1 MLSRVLLLAAAT
13 AVTASPPLAAQA
25 APLEWTPIAFTSGSG
40 ERTQAETAWITVP
53 ERHANP
59 AGPKVR
65 LPLLRFRSTNP
76 NPGPPIVYLAG
87 GPGNSGMAAAM
98 RDLYF
103 PIAMAMR
110 EVADVV
116 FYDQRG
122 TGTAEPNLNITGTF
136 ELPLELPVASP
147 QARVHAA
154 ARARRAADEV
164 RGRGVDL
171 AAYNT
176 VESADDL
183 EDIRRALGAERISL
197 WGHSYGSHLALAYVR
212 RHGGHVNRMIVG
224 GINGPGQRWRYPG
237 DGQALLERVDS
248 AVRAHPR
255 LSPLVPDLVGTT
267 RRVLAR
273 LDAEPARVRVDSQTV
288 VIGGDEVRVLIA
300 LSGGE
305 LDFITRLPML
315 MAALD
320 AGRYEAVAGPVV
332 AGLKQRPL
340 RTAMSYTMHLA
351 SGVSPERLR
360 RIEAEAAGA
369 LLRDAINFPF
379 SDPGFRAA
387 WGVEDLGEEFRGP
400 LRSPVPALFLSGRYD
415 GRTSVSDAE
424 EVRSGFPSGVHVV
437 IDGVS
442 HDFYG
447 ATPAIRDLMMRFLR
461 GEPVRDTTIS
471 VPLEFHGPDEPVLVG
486 ELQRVAR
493 EQGGAAA
500 AARLREMAAPGAPGY
515 LSSYVVDGAAAGLLR
530 ADSAS
535 TAAIELLR
543 AGVELFPRQPA
554 LHMRLGAALRAA
566 GDRTGAADAYRRAVA
581 LNPMLRFAAVQL
593 ARLEGREP

>member
-1 MLSRVLLLAAAT
+1 MLSRSLPLAAAL
-13 AVTASPPLAAQA
+13 AVIAAPPLAAQTA
-25 APLEWTPIAFTSGSG
+25 SLEWTPIAFTSGSG
-40 ERTQAETAWITVP
+40 ERTDAETAWITVP

-59 AGPKVR
+59 AGPQVR
-65 LPLLRFRSTNP
+65 LPLLRFRSRNP

-87 GPGNSGMAAAM
+87 GPGNSGTAAAT

-116 FYDQRG
+116 FFDQRG
-122 TGTAEPNLNITGTF
+122 TGTAEPSLLITGTF
-136 ELPLELPVASP
+136 ALPLDVPIRSP
-147 QARVHAA
+147 EARAVAA
-154 ARARRAADEV
+154 ARARAAAEEV

-176 VESADDL
+176 VESADDV
-183 EDIRRALGAERISL
+183 EAIRRALGAERISL

-212 RHGGHVNRMIVG
+212 RHGEHVHRMIVG
-224 GINGPGQRWRYPG
+224 GINGPDQRWRYPG

-273 LDAEPARVRVDSQTV
+273 LDAEPARVPADSGTV

-305 LDFITRLPML
+305 LDFITRLPL
-315 MAALD
+315 VMAALD
-320 AGRYEAVAGPVV
+320 AGRYEVVGPAVVS
-332 AGLKQRPL
+332 GLKQRPL
-340 RTAMSYTMHLA
+340 RTAMTYTMHLA
-351 SGVSPERLR
+351 SGASPERLR
-360 RIEAEAAGA
+360 RIEAEAQGA
-369 LLRDAINFPF
+369 LLGDAINFPF

-424 EVRSGFPSGVHVV
+424 EVRSGFPNGVHVV

-447 ATPAIRDLMMRFLR
+447 ATPAIRDLMMRFIR
-461 GEPVRDTTIS
+461 GEPVRDTLIS
-471 VPLEFHGPDEPVLVG
+471 VPLEFHGPDEPALVA
-486 ELQRVAR
+486 ELQRIAR

-515 LSSYVVDGAAAGLLR
+515 LSSYVVEGAAVGLLR

-535 TAAIELLR
+535 AAGIELLR
-543 AGVELFPRQPA
+543 AGVEIFPEAPVLQ
-554 LHMRLGAALRAA
+554 MRLGAALRAS
-566 GDRTGAADAYRRAVA
+566 GDRAAAAEAYRRAVA

>member
-1 MLSRVLLLAAAT
+1 MLSRAFLLAAT
-13 AVTASPPLAAQA
+13 IAVTASPPLVAQP
-25 APLEWTPIAFTSGSG
+25 APLEWTPTAFTSAAG
-40 ERTQAETAWITVP
+40 ERTEAETAWITVP

-59 AGPKVR
+59 GGPKVR
-65 LPLLRFRSTNP
+65 LPLLRFRSRTP

-87 GPGNSGMAAAM
+87 GPGSSALNAATGIA
-98 RDLYF
+98 F
-103 PIAMAMR
+103 PIAMQMR

-116 FYDQRG
+116 FFDQRG
-122 TGTAEPNLNITGTF
+122 TGTAEPSLAITGTF
-136 ELPLELPVASP
+136 ELPLDVRVSSP
-147 QARVHAA
+147 EARAA
-154 ARARRAADEV
+154 IGARARRAAAEV

-176 VESADDL
+176 VESADDV
-183 EDIRRALGAERISL
+183 EAIRAALGAERITL

-212 RHGGHVNRMIVG
+212 RHGGHVHRMIVG
-224 GINGPGQRWRYPG
+224 GVNGPGQRWRSPG

-248 AVRAHPR
+248 AVRADPR

-273 LDAEPARVRVDSQTV
+273 LDAEPARVSVDSQVV
-288 VIGGDEVRVLIA
+288 VIGGDEVRLLIA

-320 AGRYEAVAGPVV
+320 AGRYEAIAGGVV
-332 AGLKQRPL
+332 SGLKQRPL
-340 RTAMSYTMHLA
+340 RTAMTYTMHLA

-360 RIEAEAAGA
+360 RIQAQVPGA
-369 LLRDAINFPF
+369 LLGDAINFPF
-379 SDPGFRAA
+379 SDPGFQAA
-387 WGVEDLGEEFRGP
+387 WGVEDLGEAFRGP
-400 LRSPVPALFLSGRYD
+400 LRSRVPALFMSGRYD
-415 GRTSVSDAE
+415 GRTSIDDAE
-424 EVRSGFPSGVHVV
+424 EVRSGFPNSAHVV
-437 IDGVS
+437 IDGVA

-447 ATPAIRDLMMRFLR
+447 ATPAIRDVMMRFLR
-461 GEPVRDTTIS
+461 GEPVRDTVIP
-471 VPLEFHGPDEPVLVG
+471 VPLEFHGPDEPMLVA

-500 AARLREMAAPGAPGY
+500 AGRLREMAAPGAPGY

-535 TAAIELLR
+535 AAAIELLR
-543 AGVELFPRQPA
+543 AGAELFPRQPA
-554 LHMRLGAALRAA
+554 LQVRMGAALRAA

>member
-1 MLSRVLLLAAAT
+1 MPSRPLLLAAVL
-13 AVTASPPLAAQA
+13 AVTASLPLAAQTP
-25 APLEWTPIAFTSGSG
+25 PLQWTPITFTSSAG
-40 ERTQAETAWITVP
+40 ERTDAETAWITVP
-53 ERHANP
+53 ERRANP
-59 AGPKVR
+59 AGAKVR
-65 LPLLRFRSTNP
+65 LPLLRFRSSNP
-76 NPGPPIVYLAG
+76 NPGSPIINLAG
-87 GPGNSGMAAAM
+87 GPGNSGVSSAAGSA
-98 RDLYF
+98 F
-103 PIAMAMR
+103 PIIMGLR

-122 TGTAEPNLNITGTF
+122 TGTAEPSLAITGTF
-136 ELPLELPVASP
+136 ELPLDVLVGSA
-147 QARVHAA
+147 QARAAAA
-154 ARARRAADEV
+154 ARARRAAEEV
-164 RGRGVDL
+164 RARSVDL

-183 EDIRRALGAERISL
+183 EAIRAALGAERINL

-212 RHGGHVNRMIVG
+212 RHGEHVQRMIVG
-224 GINGPGQRWRYPG
+224 GVNGPGQRWRYPG

-305 LDFITRLPML
+305 LDFITRLPLM

-320 AGRYEAVAGPVV
+320 AGRYEAVAPGVV

-340 RTAMSYTMHLA
+340 RTAMTYTMHLS

-360 RIEAEAAGA
+360 RIQAEAPGA
-369 LLRDAINFPF
+369 LLGDAINFPF
-379 SDPGFRAA
+379 SDPGFHAA
-387 WGVEDLGEEFRGP
+387 WGVEDLGEGFRGP
-400 LRSPVPALFLSGRYD
+400 LRSPVPALFMSGRYD
-415 GRTSVSDAE
+415 GRTSIPDAE
-424 EVRSGFPSGVHVV
+424 EVRSGFPNSVSVV
-437 IDGVS
+437 IDGVA

-447 ATPAIRDLMMRFLR
+447 ATPAIRDLMIRFFR
-461 GEPVRDTTIS
+461 GETVRDTMLS
-471 VPLEFHGPDEPVLVG
+471 VPMEFHGPDEPVLAG

-500 AARLREMAAPGAPGY
+500 AARLREMAAPGASGY
-515 LSSYVVDGAAAGLLR
+515 LSSYVVEGAAMGLLR

-535 TAAIELLR
+535 AAGIELLR
-543 AGVELFPRQPA
+543 AGVELFPEQPV
-554 LHMRLGAALRAA
+554 LRMRLGAALRAS
-566 GDRTGAADAYRRAVA
+566 GDLAGAADAYRRAVV
-581 LNPMLRFAAVQL
+581 LNPLLRSAAVQL

>member
-1 MLSRVLLLAAAT
+1 M
-13 AVTASPPLAAQA
+13 AVTALPPLAAQTV
-25 APLEWTPIAFTSGSG
+25 LEWTPIAFTSGSG
-40 ERTQAETAWITVP
+40 ERAEAETAWITVP

-59 AGPKVR
+59 GGPKVR
-65 LPLLRFRSTNP
+65 LPLLRFRSANP

-87 GPGNSGMAAAM
+87 GPGNSGMAAAT

-122 TGTAEPNLNITGTF
+122 TGTAEPSLNITGTF
-136 ELPLELPVASP
+136 ELPLELPVGSS
-147 QARVHAA
+147 HAHAHVA
-154 ARARRAADEV
+154 ARARRAAEEV

-183 EDIRRALGAERISL
+183 DAIRRALGAERISL
-197 WGHSYGSHLALAYVR
+197 WGRSYGSHLALAYVR
-212 RHGGHVNRMIVG
+212 RHGAHVHRMIVG
-224 GINGPGQRWRYPG
+224 GVNGPGQRWRYPG

-248 AVRAHPR
+248 AVRTHPR

-273 LDAEPARVRVDSQTV
+273 LDAQPARVRVDSQTV
-288 VIGGDEVRVLIA
+288 LIGGDEVRVLIA

-305 LDFITRLPML
+305 LDFITRLPLL

-320 AGRYEAVAGPVV
+320 AGRYEVVAGAVV
-332 AGLKQRPL
+332 AGLKQRPM

-351 SGVSPERLR
+351 SGVSPERQLR
-360 RIEAEAAGA
+360 ILAEAEDA
-369 LLRDAINFPF
+369 LLGDAINYPF
-379 SDPGFRAA
+379 NEPGFQGA
-387 WGVEDLGEEFRGP
+387 WGVEVLGEEFRGP

-424 EVRSGFPSGVHVV
+424 EVRAGFPNGVHVV

-461 GEPVRDTTIS
+461 GEPVRDTLLS
-471 VPLEFHGPDEPVLVG
+471 VPLEFHGPDEPVLVA

-493 EQGGAAA
+493 EQGGGAA

-515 LSSYVVDGAAAGLLR
+515 LSSYVVEQAAAGLLR

-535 TAAIELLR
+535 AAGIELLR
-543 AGVELFPRQPA
+543 AGVELFPRQPV
-554 LHMRLGAALRAA
+554 LYIRLGAALRAA
-566 GDRTGAADAYRRAVA
+566 GDRTGAAEAYRRAVA
-581 LNPMLRFAAVQL
+581 LNPMLRSAAVQL

>member
-1 MLSRVLLLAAAT
+1 MLSRAFLLAAT
-13 AVTASPPLAAQA
+13 IAVTASPPLAAQS
-25 APLEWTPIAFTSGSG
+25 APLEWTPTAFTSAAG
-40 ERTQAETAWITVP
+40 ERTDAETAWITVP

-59 AGPKVR
+59 GGPRVR
-65 LPLLRFRSTNP
+65 LPLLRFRSRNP

-87 GPGNSGMAAAM
+87 GPGSSALNAATGIA
-98 RDLYF
+98 F
-103 PIAMAMR
+103 PIAMQMR
-110 EVADVV
+110 DVADVV
-116 FYDQRG
+116 FFDQRG
-122 TGTAEPNLNITGTF
+122 TGTAEPSLAITGTF
-136 ELPLELPVASP
+136 ELPLDVLVSSP
-147 QARVHAA
+147 EARDAIGV
-154 ARARRAADEV
+154 RARRAAAEV

-183 EDIRRALGAERISL
+183 EAIRAALGAGRITL

-212 RHGGHVNRMIVG
+212 RHGGHVHRMIVG
-224 GINGPGQRWRYPG
+224 GVNGPGQRWRYPG

-273 LDAEPARVRVDSQTV
+273 LDAEPARVRMDSQTV
-288 VIGGDEVRVLIA
+288 VIGGDEVRLLIA

-320 AGRYEAVAGPVV
+320 AGRYEAIAGGVV

-340 RTAMSYTMHLA
+340 RTAMTYTMHLA

-360 RIEAEAAGA
+360 RIQAQVPGA
-369 LLRDAINFPF
+369 LLGDAINFPF
-379 SDPGFRAA
+379 SDPGFQAA

-415 GRTSVSDAE
+415 GRTSIDDAE
-424 EVRSGFPSGVHVV
+424 DVRSGFPNSAHVV
-437 IDGVS
+437 IDGVA

-447 ATPAIRDLMMRFLR
+447 ATPAIRDMMMRFLR
-461 GEPVRDTTIS
+461 GEPVRDTMIS
-471 VPLEFHGPDEPVLVG
+471 VPLEFHGPDEPMLVA

-493 EQGGAAA
+493 EQGGTAA

-535 TAAIELLR
+535 AAAIALLR
-543 AGVELFPRQPA
+543 AGAELFPRQPA
-554 LHMRLGAALRAA
+554 LHVRLGAALRAA